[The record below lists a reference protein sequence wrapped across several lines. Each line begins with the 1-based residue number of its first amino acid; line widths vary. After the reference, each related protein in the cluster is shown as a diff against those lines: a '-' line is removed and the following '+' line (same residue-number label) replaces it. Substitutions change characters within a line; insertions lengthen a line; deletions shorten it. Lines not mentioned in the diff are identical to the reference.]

1 MLPVSKRLDP
11 TSRENGSRGSATPLS
26 PFLRTKVLALFVL
39 SVGCTAGSTVDFAFE
54 DSMFDDSMFDD
65 AGTADSAFEDGK
77 ESSFE
82 GMYEQW
88 KASVLV
94 DPALQIYAVG
104 DRITPT
110 SLVGEE
116 EARRYFEATVAA
128 PKLTLHNGQQYPGD
142 PIVGSYFPERAVL
155 RYCVDRVGWNAA
167 QARFAYLGPGVS
179 LFDRVADAFGDA
191 ASVWQTI
198 SGVRFVRDVGR
209 DGSCSPA
216 PGDDITWYITPYTPD
231 PAEPLEYFAFV
242 LRPHHNALGP
252 NYREFLVYDEMAA
265 EFTFVDA
272 QPFINWFTLEGIL
285 LHTIGT
291 GLGFVPE
298 SNRGGVDTSLWPATC
313 RNADVGGIFLSNPD
327 AYSAMTHPSNMA
339 GVLANPDCAGHRP
352 FDYAVTYL
360 DAMGAACQYAGEHG
374 LYFCSPNAQ
383 TSLIEF
389 VNNPACSPVPFY
401 SGATGDCG
409 FTFNWV
415 APARE
420 FEAALI
426 TALR

>member
-1 MLPVSKRLDP
+1 MAVGRVPSAAVDGLVARVLTAADGHGDVIAAACAEDAALAERIAATIPSARRFEFARWSASRGDHASVGLTCTFGRGAIHACLEREQDRPSAASPGNDWPALGRVVAIQRPIRAPRGGTHVEDPREVDPRSHFHGVDMLPVSKRLYP
-11 TSRENGSRGSATPLS
+11 TSRENGSRGSATSLS
-26 PFLRTKVLALFVL
+26 PFLRTKVLAVLVL
-39 SVGCTAGSTVDFAFE
+39 SAGCAAGSTADFGFE
-54 DSMFDDSMFDD
+54 DSMFDD
-65 AGTADSAFEDGK
+65 AGTVDSAFDDGK

-167 QARFAYLGPGVS
+167 QARFAYLGPEVS
-179 LFDRVADAFGDA
+179 LFDRVADAFGEA

-216 PGDDITWYITPYTPD
+216 PGDNITWYVTPYTPD
-231 PAEPLEYFAFV
+231 PSEPLEYFAFV

-252 NYREFLVYDEMAA
+252 NYREFLVYDEMVA

-285 LHTIGT
+285 LHT
-291 GLGFVPE
+291 
-298 SNRGGVDTSLWPATC
+298 
-313 RNADVGGIFLSNPD
+313 
-327 AYSAMTHPSNMA
+327 MT
-339 GVLANPDCAGHRP
+339 
-352 FDYAVTYL
+352 F
-360 DAMGAACQYAGEHG
+360 
-374 LYFCSPNAQ
+374 
-383 TSLIEF
+383 
-389 VNNPACSPVPFY
+389 
-401 SGATGDCG
+401 
-409 FTFNWV
+409 
-415 APARE
+415 PARG
-420 FEAALI
+420 
-426 TALR
+426 